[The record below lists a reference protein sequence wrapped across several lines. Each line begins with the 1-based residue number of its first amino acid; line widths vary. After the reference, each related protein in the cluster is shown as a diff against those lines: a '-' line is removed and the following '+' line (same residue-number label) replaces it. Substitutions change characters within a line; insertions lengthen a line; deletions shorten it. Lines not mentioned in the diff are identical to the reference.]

1 MHGAPDVALVAELVE
16 TIFSLLFLAMIATMP
31 RDVDP
36 ARVQAARDDAPPA
49 DAPRR
54 GRNLALAG
62 FGGALAFV
70 VAWVTLSRPDPAST
84 VASDH
89 LALAPAAHGKDV
101 VTVILA
107 DFRGFDTMGE
117 ITVIGIAFIGL
128 LALLRGRRGAA

>member
-1 MHGAPDVALVAELVE
+1 MSAGVRCCVRWRPIPIACNLLVCCRRIAAVDCPWAH
-16 TIFSLLFLAMIATMP
+16 TSPSTPHRARSKAMSP
-31 RDVDP
+31 PVP
-36 ARVQAARDDAPPA
+36 AVR
-49 DAPRR
+49 
-54 GRNLALAG
+54 
-62 FGGALAFV
+62 
-70 VAWVTLSRPDPAST
+70 AWVTLSRPDPAST